1 MIKSKTKIKGILK
14 AVAVG
19 FALVLASA
27 FFPTNAVALAVDYT
41 KDNIKN
47 NNIIM
52 TVDGNVSIVEGEEVI
67 ENANSSQVVRGDTFY
82 IPVGEISIG
91 TGASNQTHTIGT
103 EIASELSTSLT
114 QSKIEVSYANQVL
127 QTIEGQDSSEGFSFD
142 AKRLGTYKITY
153 TVVYDQTI
161 YSYDYIVECVAGEAT
176 FEFEANDKN
185 IIPTIYDTEMAK
197 QHENKDIVLPLPT
210 VNDEDGNVILSSD
223 DKEYYTLSRDGSDIA
238 SNDKNCFVYI
248 SVTNGA
254 DDIAITTNE
263 NGDYII
269 DGDSLIKHELD
280 GRTFTIT
287 YTYYELRAN
296 GNRTL
301 IASTNKSFTVE
312 EGYYYTDSDKGT
324 SGYDIQVSWSTSN
337 RTSSVTVG
345 VATELP
351 TVTAT
356 TRSTNSPASEKID
369 VYYELVV
376 MKRDDKGAYTE
387 PVTDEVITEDGKF
400 KAKREGSYQVTYNV
414 YDFYGNQAKTTETNF
429 IINATDTQQ
438 AYVYMYDAKTD
449 SFDDESTTEDYEDA
463 NSKTEYK
470 LKTRSKSNNIIM
482 YAIKG
487 NDNMIEESSLTLRRE
502 IVGGGATRFVVSQSQ
517 YNGYNLIFAP
527 LSSKQQDGQS
537 DADYE
542 KAIYAQIAQD
552 NYEIQKQML
561 KQNLDFTDGSAV
573 KEYLKGAYLLVTQ
586 DGKNIFGD
594 EIVEGGVS
602 KDKRNDESVISAMI
616 NAGYA
621 YVPYESSS
629 STVTTYEFR
638 DGTEYTFRYVVDD
651 NHSEKTERTLTYSVT
666 VTTEEDQ
673 VAPSITF
680 SSNLRSTYQR
690 NETIEFDVATA
701 SDASDSRLEVVTA
714 WRYLN
719 GNNQPVASDQTTQTL
734 QYVLSGSYNSS
745 ATGKWYVDVDG
756 KNMMTSEGWYFDS
769 TLDSYSIDLKD
780 KPTSTNASENAE
792 KVEILCY
799 AIDDSGN
806 IGFFQRIINIADATD
821 DDMPEIIKI
830 ANAPENK
837 NYSVE
842 DDIILPTI
850 TYKDSRVDYMSADVV
865 VYRITRDE
873 DNNIISR
880 DPAQSLNKSTKPD
893 TMSQTFVVNAGKL
906 NATVDGEYQVIVTV
920 KDAGDHT
927 VSTYFTYNVTGG
939 TVVEDPTIN
948 NITSETIEVLPGEEY
963 TLDIPTLSITDST
976 TYGYIGISEEDDS
989 STSTWYATTILS
1001 ENGNNNGKYNLTNNT
1016 FIGETKGT
1024 YKLQYEVY
1032 LLQYNK
1038 TDMTTLGEGNK
1049 PVESNKLYLDE
1060 NGNLKIS
1067 NGAVDYFIIKVEDTD
1082 PDAKQAYKLMLS
1094 TSLDGITG
1102 STAEIS
1108 TISGLE
1114 NMVELYVLHS
1124 KVQTI
1129 SVQEVVLNISVDDEV
1144 YAQTQYPTI
1153 DKDDLKSIE
1162 IVRPDFQVKGEGEVD
1177 YEKSYVQISRT
1188 TGSSTTTLAQITL
1201 AEWEEHFVN
1210 DQSNSNFTSTNV
1222 GDNIDNNGTIQLV
1235 LKDNGTYNIKYSIQ
1249 AVDYLGQKVGD
1260 PKTLEY
1266 SITNGDV
1273 KAPEIDLADD
1283 FISSTYN
1290 LGDTLRINMAGM
1302 SVSDDTTK
1310 DEDLLKSTIRVE
1322 LENTDTDD
1330 SWDLDNEGNEEAGEY
1345 IFTHTLESAGDYT
1358 LTITITDE
1366 AGNKATKTVS
1376 FTVSTESADPVNV
1389 TEVLGGILI
1398 AVSVAALAGVVIY
1411 FIVSKVKLD
1420 KKEKRYKQ
1428 DIDEK

>member
-14 AVAVG
+14 AVALG

-27 FFPTNAVALAVDYT
+27 FFPANAVALAVDHT
-41 KDNIKN
+41 GDSITD

-52 TVDGNVSIVEGEEVI
+52 TVDGSVRIDDGEEVI
-67 ENANSSQVVRGDTFY
+67 ENSNTSQVVRGDTFY

-91 TGASNQTHTIGT
+91 TGSTSQTHIIGT
-103 EIASELSTSLT
+103 NIAQELSSTLT

-127 QTIEGQDSSEGFSFD
+127 QTIEGQDSDKVFSFD
-142 AKRLGTYKITY
+142 ATRLGTYKITY

-161 YSYDYIVECVAGEAT
+161 YSYDYTVECVAGEAT
-176 FEFEANDKN
+176 FEFDANEKN
-185 IIPTIYDTEMAK
+185 IIPSIYDTEMAR
-197 QHENKDIVLPLPT
+197 QHDNKDIVLPLPT
-210 VNDEDGNVILSSD
+210 VNDEDGNAILTSA
-223 DKEYYTLSRDGSDIA
+223 DKEYYTLTQDGSGIA
-238 SNDKNCFVYI
+238 TNEKNCYVYI

-269 DGDSLIKHELD
+269 DGDSLIDHELD

-296 GNRTL
+296 GNRTF

-312 EGYYYTDSDKGT
+312 EGYYYTDSSEET

-345 VATELP
+345 VDTDLP

-356 TRSTNSPASEKID
+356 TRSTNSPASEAIE
-369 VYYELVV
+369 VYYEVVV
-376 MKRDDKGAYTE
+376 MKMDDKGSYTQN
-387 PVTDEVITEDGKF
+387 VTNEVITADGQF
-400 KAKREGSYQVTYNV
+400 RAKSEGSYKVTYNV

-429 IINATDTQQ
+429 IITATDTQQ

-449 SFDDESTTEDYEDA
+449 SFNSESTTEDFENA
-463 NSKTEYK
+463 NANTEYK
-470 LKTRSKSNNIIM
+470 LKTRTSNRNIIM

-487 NDNMIEESSLTLRRE
+487 NDNLIKESELTLRRE

-517 YNGYNLIFAP
+517 YNGYNLVFAP
-527 LSSKQQDGQS
+527 SANGVEGEN
-537 DADYE
+537 AV
-542 KAIYAQIAQD
+542 YAQIAQD
-552 NYEIQKQML
+552 NYEIQKQMI
-561 KQNLDFTDGSAV
+561 KASLDFTDGSAV
-573 KEYLKGAYLLVTQ
+573 KEYMQGSYLLVTQ
-586 DGKNIFGD
+586 DGKDINGN
-594 EIVEGGVS
+594 EIIEGGVTR
-602 KDKRNDESVISAMI
+602 DQRNDESVITAMI
-616 NAGYA
+616 AAGYA
-621 YVPYESSS
+621 YIPYESGSS
-629 STVTTYEFR
+629 NNTYEFR

-651 NHSEKTERTLTYSVT
+651 NYSERTERTSTYSVT
-666 VTTEEDQ
+666 VTSEEDQ
-673 VAPSITF
+673 TAPTITF

-719 GNNQPVASDQTTQTL
+719 GDNQPVASEQTTQTL
-734 QYVLSGSYNSS
+734 KYVLSGSYNSS

-756 KNMMTSEGWYFDS
+756 QNMMTSEGWYFDS
-769 TLDSYSIDLKD
+769 TLDSYSIDLRD
-780 KPTSTNASENAE
+780 KPTSTNPSENAE
-792 KVEILCY
+792 KIEILCY

-806 IGFFQRIINIADATD
+806 IGFFQRIINIADTTD
-821 DDMPEIIKI
+821 SDMPEVIKI
-830 ANAPENK
+830 ANAPESR
-837 NYSVE
+837 NYTADEEIV
-842 DDIILPTI
+842 LPTI
-850 TYKDSRVDYMSADVV
+850 TYSDSRVDYMSTDVV
-865 VYRITRDE
+865 VYRITRDD

-880 DPAQSLNKSTKPD
+880 DVAQSLNMSTKPD
-893 TMSQTFVVNAGKL
+893 TVSQTFTVNAGIL

-939 TVVEDPTIN
+939 TVVEEPTIS
-948 NITSETIEVLPGEEY
+948 NITSETIELIPGEEH

-989 STSTWYATTILS
+989 YSSTWYAPTILS
-1001 ENGNNNGKYNLTNNT
+1001 ENGNNNGKYTLNNNT
-1016 FIGETKGT
+1016 FIGQTVGT

-1038 TDMTTLGEGNK
+1038 TDMTNSTDK
-1049 PVESNKLYLDE
+1049 TANKLYLDE

-1067 NGAVDYFIIKVEDTD
+1067 NGTTDYFIIKVEDTD
-1082 PDAKQAYKLMLS
+1082 PEAEQAYKLMLS
-1094 TSLDGITG
+1094 TTLDGITG

-1114 NMVELYVLHS
+1114 NMVELYVLYS
-1124 KVQTI
+1124 NVQTI
-1129 SVQEVVLNISVDDEV
+1129 SVQDVVLTVSVDDER
-1144 YAQTQYPTI
+1144 YAQTQYPSI
-1153 DKDDLKSIE
+1153 DPDDIQDIE
-1162 IVRPDFQVKGEGEVD
+1162 IVRPDFQVKGQGEVD
-1177 YEKSYVQISRT
+1177 YENSYVQITRT

-1201 AEWEEHFVN
+1201 AEWEEHFAN
-1210 DQSNSNFTSTNV
+1210 DQTNANFSLTNV
-1222 GDNIDNNGTIQLV
+1222 GDSIDNNGTIKLL
-1235 LKDNGTYNIKYSIQ
+1235 LKDNGTYTIRYSVQ

-1273 KAPEIDLADD
+1273 TAPEITLEDD

-1302 SVSDDTTK
+1302 TVTDNITK
-1310 DEDLLKSTIRVE
+1310 DEALLKSTITIE
-1322 LENTDTDD
+1322 LENTDTDET
-1330 SWDLDNEGNEEAGEY
+1330 WDLENEGNAEAGEY

-1358 LTITITDE
+1358 MTITITDV
-1366 AGNKATKTVS
+1366 AGNKATRTVS
-1376 FTVSTESADPVNV
+1376 FTVSTESSDPVNV

-1398 AVSVAALAGVVIY
+1398 AVSVVALAGVVIY

-1428 DIDEK
+1428 DIDDKK

>member
-14 AVAVG
+14 AVALG

-27 FFPTNAVALAVDYT
+27 FFPANAVALAVDHT
-41 KDNIKN
+41 GDSITD

-52 TVDGNVSIVEGEEVI
+52 TVDGSVRIDDGEEVI
-67 ENANSSQVVRGDTFY
+67 ENSNTSQVVRGDTFY

-91 TGASNQTHTIGT
+91 TGSTSQTHIIGT
-103 EIASELSTSLT
+103 NIAQELSSTLT

-127 QTIEGQDSSEGFSFD
+127 QTIEGQDSDKVFSFD
-142 AKRLGTYKITY
+142 ATRLGTYKITY

-161 YSYDYIVECVAGEAT
+161 YSYDYTVECVAGEAT
-176 FEFEANDKN
+176 FEFDANEKN
-185 IIPTIYDTEMAK
+185 IIPSIYDTEMAR
-197 QHENKDIVLPLPT
+197 QHDNKDIVLPLPT
-210 VNDEDGNVILSSD
+210 VNDEDGNAILTSADSA
-223 DKEYYTLSRDGSDIA
+223 DKKYYTLTQDGSGIA
-238 SNDKNCFVYI
+238 TNEKNCYVYI

-269 DGDSLIKHELD
+269 DGDSLIDHELD

-296 GNRTL
+296 GNRTF

-312 EGYYYTDSDKGT
+312 EGYYYTDSSEET
-324 SGYDIQVSWSTSN
+324 SGYDIQVIWSTSN

-345 VATELP
+345 VDTDLP

-356 TRSTNSPASEKID
+356 TRSTNSPASEAIE
-369 VYYELVV
+369 VYYDVVV
-376 MKRDDKGAYTE
+376 MKMDDKGAYTE
-387 PVTDEVITEDGKF
+387 PVTDEVITKDGQF
-400 KAKREGSYQVTYNV
+400 RAKREGSYQVTYNV

-429 IINATDTQQ
+429 IITATDTQQ

-449 SFDDESTTEDYEDA
+449 SFSNESTTEDFENA
-463 NSKTEYK
+463 NANTEYK
-470 LKTRSKSNNIIM
+470 LKTRTSNRNIIM

-487 NDNMIEESSLTLRRE
+487 NDNMIEENKLTLRRE

-517 YNGYNLIFAP
+517 YNGYNLVFAP
-527 LSSKQQDGQS
+527 SANGVEGEN
-537 DADYE
+537 AV
-542 KAIYAQIAQD
+542 YAQIAQD
-552 NYEIQKQML
+552 NYEIQKQMI
-561 KQNLDFTDGSAV
+561 KAGLDFTDGAAV
-573 KEYLKGAYLLVTQ
+573 KKYMQGSYLLVTQ
-586 DGKNIFGD
+586 DGKDINGN
-594 EIVEGGVS
+594 EIIEGGVTR
-602 KDKRNDESVISAMI
+602 DQRNDESVITAMI
-616 NAGYA
+616 AAGYA
-621 YVPYESSS
+621 YIPYESGSS
-629 STVTTYEFR
+629 NNTYEFR

-651 NHSEKTERTLTYSVT
+651 NYSERTERTSTYSVT
-666 VTTEEDQ
+666 VTSEEDQ
-673 VAPSITF
+673 TAPTITF

-690 NETIEFDVATA
+690 NESIEFDVATA

-719 GNNQPVASDQTTQTL
+719 GDNQPVASEQTTQTL
-734 QYVLSGSYNSS
+734 KYVLSGSYNSS

-756 KNMMTSEGWYFDS
+756 QNMMTSEGWYFDS
-769 TLDSYSIDLKD
+769 TLDSYSIDLRD
-780 KPTSTNASENAE
+780 KPTSTNPSENAE
-792 KVEILCY
+792 KIEILCY

-806 IGFFQRIINIADATD
+806 IGFFQRIINIADTTD
-821 DDMPEIIKI
+821 SDMPEVIKI
-830 ANAPENK
+830 ANAPESR
-837 NYSVE
+837 NYTADEEIV
-842 DDIILPTI
+842 LPTI
-850 TYKDSRVDYMSADVV
+850 TYSDSRVDYMSADVV
-865 VYRITRDE
+865 VYRITRDD

-880 DPAQSLNKSTKPD
+880 DVAQSLNMSTKPD
-893 TMSQTFVVNAGKL
+893 TVSQTFTVNAGIL

-939 TVVEDPTIN
+939 TVVEEPTIS
-948 NITSETIEVLPGEEY
+948 NITSETIELIPGEEH

-989 STSTWYATTILS
+989 YSSTWYAPTILS
-1001 ENGNNNGKYNLTNNT
+1001 ENGNNNGKYTLNNNT
-1016 FIGETKGT
+1016 FIGQTVGT

-1038 TDMTTLGEGNK
+1038 TDMTNSTDK
-1049 PVESNKLYLDE
+1049 TANKLYLDE

-1067 NGAVDYFIIKVEDTD
+1067 NGTTDYFIIKVEDTD
-1082 PDAKQAYKLMLS
+1082 PEAEQAYKLMLS
-1094 TSLDGITG
+1094 TTLDGITG

-1114 NMVELYVLHS
+1114 NMVELYVLYS
-1124 KVQTI
+1124 NVQTI
-1129 SVQEVVLNISVDDEV
+1129 SVQDVVLTVSVDDEV

-1153 DKDDLKSIE
+1153 DPDDIKGID
-1162 IVRPDFQVKGEGEVD
+1162 IVRPDFQVKGQGEVD
-1177 YEKSYVQISRT
+1177 YENSYVQITRT

-1201 AEWEEHFVN
+1201 AEWEEHFAN
-1210 DQSNSNFTSTNV
+1210 DQTNANFSLTNV
-1222 GDNIDNNGTIQLV
+1222 GDSIDNNGTIKLL
-1235 LKDNGTYNIKYSIQ
+1235 LKDNGTYTIRYSVQ
-1249 AVDYLGQKVGD
+1249 AVDYLDQKVGD

-1273 KAPEIDLADD
+1273 TAPEITLEDN
-1283 FISSTYN
+1283 FIQSTYN

-1302 SVSDDTTK
+1302 TVTDNITK
-1310 DEDLLKSTIRVE
+1310 DEALLKSTIKID
-1322 LENTDTDD
+1322 LENTDTDE
-1330 SWDLDNEGNEEAGEY
+1330 SWDLENEGNAEAGEY
-1345 IFTHTLESAGDYT
+1345 IFTHTLKSAGDYT
-1358 LTITITDE
+1358 MTITITDE
-1366 AGNKATKTVS
+1366 AGNKATRTVS
-1376 FTVSTESADPVNV
+1376 FTVSTESSDPVNV
-1389 TEVLGGILI
+1389 TEVLGGVLI
-1398 AVSVAALAGVVIY
+1398 AVSVVALAGVVIY

-1428 DIDEK
+1428 DIDDKK

>member
-14 AVAVG
+14 AVALG

-27 FFPTNAVALAVDYT
+27 FFPANAVALAVDHT
-41 KDNIKN
+41 GDSITN

-52 TVDGNVSIVEGEEVI
+52 TVDGSVRIDDGEEVI
-67 ENANSSQVVRGDTFY
+67 ENSNTSQVVRGDTFY

-91 TGASNQTHTIGT
+91 TGSSSQTHTIGT
-103 EIASELSTSLT
+103 KIEEGLESTLT

-142 AKRLGTYKITY
+142 ATRLGTYKITY

-161 YSYDYIVECVAGEAT
+161 YSYDYTVECVAGEAT
-176 FEFEANDKN
+176 FEFDANEKN
-185 IIPTIYDTEMAK
+185 IIPSIYDTEMAR
-197 QHENKDIVLPLPT
+197 QHDNKDIVLPLPT
-210 VNDEDGNVILSSD
+210 VNDEDGNAILTSA
-223 DKEYYTLSRDGSDIA
+223 DKEYYTLTQDGSGIA
-238 SNDKNCFVYI
+238 TNEKNCYVYI

-269 DGDSLIKHELD
+269 DGNSLIDHELD

-296 GNRTL
+296 GNRTF

-312 EGYYYTDSDKGT
+312 EGYYYTDSSEET
-324 SGYDIQVSWSTSN
+324 SGYDIQVIWSTSN

-345 VATELP
+345 VASDLP

-356 TRSTNSPASEKID
+356 TRSTNSPSNEAIE
-369 VYYELVV
+369 VYYEVVV
-376 MKRDDKGAYTE
+376 MKRDDNGSYTQN
-387 PVTDEVITEDGKF
+387 VTNEVITADGQF
-400 KAKREGSYQVTYNV
+400 RAKSEGSYKVTYNV

-429 IINATDTQQ
+429 IITATDTQQ

-449 SFDDESTTEDYEDA
+449 SFSNESTTEDFENA
-463 NSKTEYK
+463 NANTEYK
-470 LKTRSKSNNIIM
+470 LKTRTSNRNIIM

-487 NDNMIEESSLTLRRE
+487 NDNMIEENELTLRRE

-517 YNGYNLIFAP
+517 YNGYNLVFAP
-527 LSSKQQDGQS
+527 SANGVEGEN
-537 DADYE
+537 AV
-542 KAIYAQIAQD
+542 YAQIAQD
-552 NYEIQKQML
+552 NYEIQKQMI
-561 KQNLDFTDGSAV
+561 KAGLDFTDGAAV
-573 KEYLKGAYLLVTQ
+573 KEYMQGSYLLVTQ
-586 DGKNIFGD
+586 DGKDINGN
-594 EIVEGGVS
+594 EIIEGGVTR
-602 KDKRNDESVISAMI
+602 DQRNDESVITAMI
-616 NAGYA
+616 AAGYA
-621 YVPYESSS
+621 YVPYESGSS
-629 STVTTYEFR
+629 NNTYEFR

-651 NHSEKTERTLTYSVT
+651 NYSERTERTSTYSVT
-666 VTTEEDQ
+666 VTSEEDQ
-673 VAPSITF
+673 TAPTITF

-719 GNNQPVASDQTTQTL
+719 GDNQPVASQQTTQTL
-734 QYVLSGSYNSS
+734 KYVLSGSYNSS

-756 KNMMTSEGWYFDS
+756 QNMMTSEGWYFDS
-769 TLDSYSIDLKD
+769 TLDSYSIDLRD
-780 KPTSTNASENAE
+780 KPTSTNPSENAE
-792 KVEILCY
+792 KIEILCY

-806 IGFFQRIINIADATD
+806 IGFFQRIINIADTTD
-821 DDMPEIIKI
+821 SDMPEVIKI
-830 ANAPENK
+830 ANAPESR
-837 NYSVE
+837 NYTADEEIV
-842 DDIILPTI
+842 LPTI
-850 TYKDSRVDYMSADVV
+850 TYSDSRVDYMSADVV
-865 VYRITRDE
+865 VYRITRDD

-880 DPAQSLNKSTKPD
+880 DVAQSLNMSTKPD
-893 TMSQTFVVNAGKL
+893 TVSQTFTVNAGIL

-939 TVVEDPTIN
+939 TVVEEPTIS
-948 NITSETIEVLPGEEY
+948 NITSETIELIPGEEH

-989 STSTWYATTILS
+989 YSSTWYAPTILS
-1001 ENGNNNGKYNLTNNT
+1001 ENGNNNGKYTLNNNT
-1016 FIGETKGT
+1016 FIGQTVGT

-1038 TDMTTLGEGNK
+1038 TDMTNSTDK
-1049 PVESNKLYLDE
+1049 TANKLYLDE

-1067 NGAVDYFIIKVEDTD
+1067 NGSSDYYIIKVEDTA
-1082 PDAKQAYKLMLS
+1082 PEAEQAYKLMLCEA
-1094 TSLDGITG
+1094 LDGITK
-1102 STAEIS
+1102 TPVELS

-1114 NMVELYVLHS
+1114 NMVELYVLYS
-1124 KVQTI
+1124 NVQTI
-1129 SVQEVVLNISVDDEV
+1129 SVQDVVLTVSVDDER

-1153 DKDDLKSIE
+1153 DPDNIQEIE
-1162 IVRPDFQVKGEGEVD
+1162 IVRPDFQVKGQGEVD
-1177 YEKSYVQISRT
+1177 YENSYVQITRT

-1201 AEWEEHFVN
+1201 AEWEEHFAN
-1210 DQSNSNFTSTNV
+1210 DQTNANFSLTNV
-1222 GDNIDNNGTIQLV
+1222 GDSIDNNGAIKLL
-1235 LKDNGTYNIKYSIQ
+1235 LKDNGTYTIRYSIQ
-1249 AVDYLGQKVGD
+1249 AVDYLDQKVGD

-1273 KAPEIDLADD
+1273 TAPEITLEDD

-1302 SVSDDTTK
+1302 TVTDNITK
-1310 DEDLLKSTIRVE
+1310 DEALLKSTITIE
-1322 LENTDTDD
+1322 LENTDTDE
-1330 SWDLDNEGNEEAGEY
+1330 SWDLENEGNAEAGEY
-1345 IFTHTLESAGDYT
+1345 IFTHTLKSAGDYT
-1358 LTITITDE
+1358 MTITITDE
-1366 AGNKATKTVS
+1366 AGNKATRTVS
-1376 FTVSTESADPVNV
+1376 FTVSTESSDPVNV
-1389 TEVLGGILI
+1389 TEVLGGVLI
-1398 AVSVAALAGVVIY
+1398 AVSVVALAGVVIY

-1428 DIDEK
+1428 DIDDKK

>member
-14 AVAVG
+14 AVALG

-27 FFPTNAVALAVDYT
+27 FFPANAVALAVDHT
-41 KDNIKN
+41 GDSIAN

-52 TVDGNVSIVEGEEVI
+52 TVDGSVRIDDGEEVI
-67 ENANSSQVVRGDTFY
+67 ENSNTSQVVRGDTFY

-91 TGASNQTHTIGT
+91 TGADKETHTIGT
-103 EIASELSTSLT
+103 KIKEGLESTLT

-142 AKRLGTYKITY
+142 ATRLGTYKITY

-161 YSYDYIVECVAGEAT
+161 YSYDYTVECVAGEAT
-176 FEFEANDKN
+176 FEFDANEKN
-185 IIPTIYDTEMAK
+185 IIPSIYDTEMAR
-197 QHENKDIVLPLPT
+197 QHDNKDIVLPLPT
-210 VNDEDGNVILSSD
+210 VNDEDGNAILTSA
-223 DKEYYTLSRDGSDIA
+223 DKEYYTLTQDGSGIA
-238 SNDKNCFVYI
+238 TNEKNCYVYI

-269 DGDSLIKHELD
+269 DGNSLIDHELD

-296 GNRTL
+296 GNRTF

-312 EGYYYTDSDKGT
+312 EGYYYTDSSEET
-324 SGYDIQVSWSTSN
+324 SGYDIQVIWSTSN

-345 VATELP
+345 VASDLP

-356 TRSTNSPASEKID
+356 TRSTNSPASEAIE
-369 VYYELVV
+369 VYYEVVV
-376 MKRDDKGAYTE
+376 MKRDDNGSYTQN
-387 PVTDEVITEDGKF
+387 VTNEVITADGQF
-400 KAKREGSYQVTYNV
+400 RAKSEGSYKVTYNV

-429 IINATDTQQ
+429 IITATDTQQ

-449 SFDDESTTEDYEDA
+449 SFSNESTTEDFENA
-463 NSKTEYK
+463 NANTEYK
-470 LKTRSKSNNIIM
+470 LKTRTSNRNIIM

-487 NDNMIEESSLTLRRE
+487 NDNMIEENELTLRRE

-517 YNGYNLIFAP
+517 YNGYNLVFAP
-527 LSSKQQDGQS
+527 SANGVEGEN
-537 DADYE
+537 AV
-542 KAIYAQIAQD
+542 YAQIAQD
-552 NYEIQKQML
+552 NYEIQKQMI
-561 KQNLDFTDGSAV
+561 KAGLDFTDGSAV
-573 KEYLKGAYLLVTQ
+573 KEYMQGSYLLVTQ
-586 DGKNIFGD
+586 DGKDINGN
-594 EIVEGGVS
+594 EIIEGGVTR
-602 KDKRNDESVISAMI
+602 DQRNDESVITAMI
-616 NAGYA
+616 AAGYA
-621 YVPYESSS
+621 YVPYESGSS
-629 STVTTYEFR
+629 NNTYEFR

-651 NHSEKTERTLTYSVT
+651 NYSERTERTSTYSVT
-666 VTTEEDQ
+666 VTSEEDQ
-673 VAPSITF
+673 TAPTITF

-719 GNNQPVASDQTTQTL
+719 GDNQPVASEQTTQTL
-734 QYVLSGSYNSS
+734 KYVLSGSYNSS

-756 KNMMTSEGWYFDS
+756 QNMMTSEGWYFDS
-769 TLDSYSIDLKD
+769 TLDSYSIDLRD
-780 KPTSTNASENAE
+780 KPTSTNPSENAE
-792 KVEILCY
+792 KIEILCY

-806 IGFFQRIINIADATD
+806 IGFFQRIINIADTTD
-821 DDMPEIIKI
+821 SDMPEVIKI
-830 ANAPENK
+830 ANAPESR
-837 NYSVE
+837 NYTADEEIV
-842 DDIILPTI
+842 LPTI
-850 TYKDSRVDYMSADVV
+850 TYSDSRVDYMSADVV
-865 VYRITRDE
+865 VYRITRDD
-873 DNNIISR
+873 DNNIVSR
-880 DPAQSLNKSTKPD
+880 DVAQSLNMSTKPD
-893 TMSQTFVVNAGKL
+893 TVSQTFTVNAGIL

-939 TVVEDPTIN
+939 TVVEEPTIS
-948 NITSETIEVLPGEEY
+948 NITSETIELIPGEEH

-989 STSTWYATTILS
+989 YSSTWYAPTILS
-1001 ENGNNNGKYNLTNNT
+1001 ENGNNNGKYTLNNNT
-1016 FIGETKGT
+1016 FIGQTVGT

-1038 TDMTTLGEGNK
+1038 TDMTTLGEGNN
-1049 PVESNKLYLDE
+1049 PVENNKLYLDE

-1067 NGAVDYFIIKVEDTD
+1067 NGTTDYFIIKVEDTD
-1082 PDAKQAYKLMLS
+1082 PEAEQAYKLMLS
-1094 TSLDGITG
+1094 TTLDGITG

-1114 NMVELYVLHS
+1114 NMVELYVLYS
-1124 KVQTI
+1124 NVQTI
-1129 SVQEVVLNISVDDEV
+1129 SVQDVVLTVSVDDER

-1153 DKDDLKSIE
+1153 DPDNIQEIE
-1162 IVRPDFQVKGEGEVD
+1162 IVRPDFQVKGQGEVD
-1177 YEKSYVQISRT
+1177 YENSYVQITRT

-1201 AEWEEHFVN
+1201 AEWEEHFAN
-1210 DQSNSNFTSTNV
+1210 DQTNANFSLTNV
-1222 GDNIDNNGTIQLV
+1222 GDSIDNNGAIKLL
-1235 LKDNGTYNIKYSIQ
+1235 LKDNGTYTIRYSVQ
-1249 AVDYLGQKVGD
+1249 AVDYLDQKVGD

-1273 KAPEIDLADD
+1273 TAPEITLEDD

-1302 SVSDDTTK
+1302 TVTDNITK
-1310 DEDLLKSTIRVE
+1310 DEALLKSTITIE
-1322 LENTDTDD
+1322 LENTDTDET
-1330 SWDLDNEGNEEAGEY
+1330 WDLENEGNAEAGEY

-1358 LTITITDE
+1358 MTITITDE
-1366 AGNKATKTVS
+1366 AGNKATRTVS
-1376 FTVSTESADPVNV
+1376 FTVSTESSDPVNV
-1389 TEVLGGILI
+1389 TEVLGGVLI
-1398 AVSVAALAGVVIY
+1398 AVSVVALAGVVIY

-1428 DIDEK
+1428 DIDDKK

>member
-14 AVAVG
+14 AVALG

-27 FFPTNAVALAVDYT
+27 FFPANAVALAVDHT
-41 KDNIKN
+41 GDSIAN

-52 TVDGNVSIVEGEEVI
+52 TVDGSVRIDDGEEVI
-67 ENANSSQVVRGDTFY
+67 ENSNTSQVVRGDTFY

-91 TGASNQTHTIGT
+91 TGSSSQTHTIGT
-103 EIASELSTSLT
+103 KIEEGLESTLT

-142 AKRLGTYKITY
+142 ATRLGTYKITY

-161 YSYDYIVECVAGEAT
+161 YSYDYTVECVAGEAT
-176 FEFEANDKN
+176 FEFDANEKN
-185 IIPTIYDTEMAK
+185 IIPSIYDTEMAR
-197 QHENKDIVLPLPT
+197 QHGNKDIVLPLPT
-210 VNDEDGNVILSSD
+210 VNDEDGNAILTSA
-223 DKEYYTLSRDGSDIA
+223 DKEYYTLTQDGSGIA
-238 SNDKNCFVYI
+238 TNEKNCYVYI

-269 DGDSLIKHELD
+269 DGDSLIDHELD

-296 GNRTL
+296 GNRTF
-301 IASTNKSFTVE
+301 IASTNRDFRVE
-312 EGYYYTDSDKGT
+312 EGYYYTDSSEET
-324 SGYDIQVSWSTSN
+324 SGYDIQVIWSTSN

-345 VATELP
+345 VASDLP

-356 TRSTNSPASEKID
+356 TRSTNSPSNEAIE
-369 VYYELVV
+369 VYYEVVV
-376 MKRDDKGAYTE
+376 MKRDDNGSYTQD
-387 PVTDEVITEDGKF
+387 VTNDVITEDGQF
-400 KAKREGSYQVTYNV
+400 RANAEGSYQVTYKV

-429 IINATDTQQ
+429 IITATDTQQ

-449 SFDDESTTEDYEDA
+449 SFSNESTTEDFENA
-463 NSKTEYK
+463 NANTEYK
-470 LKTRSKSNNIIM
+470 LKTRTSNRNIIM

-487 NDNMIEESSLTLRRE
+487 NDNMIEENKLTLRRE

-517 YNGYNLIFAP
+517 YNGYNLVFAP
-527 LSSKQQDGQS
+527 SANGVEGEN
-537 DADYE
+537 AV
-542 KAIYAQIAQD
+542 YAQIAQD
-552 NYEIQKQML
+552 NYEIQKQMI
-561 KQNLDFTDGSAV
+561 KAGLDFTDGAAV
-573 KEYLKGAYLLVTQ
+573 KEYMQGSYLLVTQ
-586 DGKNIFGD
+586 DGKDINGN
-594 EIVEGGVS
+594 EIIEGGVTR
-602 KDKRNDESVISAMI
+602 DQRNDESVITAMI
-616 NAGYA
+616 AAGYA
-621 YVPYESSS
+621 YVPYESGSS
-629 STVTTYEFR
+629 NNTYEFR

-651 NHSEKTERTLTYSVT
+651 NYSERTERTSTYSVT
-666 VTTEEDQ
+666 VTSEEDQ
-673 VAPSITF
+673 TAPTITF

-719 GNNQPVASDQTTQTL
+719 GDNQPVASEQTTQTL
-734 QYVLSGSYNSS
+734 KYVLSGSYNSS

-756 KNMMTSEGWYFDS
+756 QNMMTSEGWYFDS
-769 TLDSYSIDLKD
+769 TLDSYSIDLRD
-780 KPTSTNASENAE
+780 KPTSTNPSENAE
-792 KVEILCY
+792 KIEILCY

-806 IGFFQRIINIADATD
+806 IGFFQRIINIADTTD
-821 DDMPEIIKI
+821 SDMPEVIKI
-830 ANAPENK
+830 ANAPESR
-837 NYSVE
+837 NYTADEEIV
-842 DDIILPTI
+842 LPTI
-850 TYKDSRVDYMSADVV
+850 TYSDSRVDYMSADVV
-865 VYRITRDE
+865 VYRITRDD
-873 DNNIISR
+873 DNNIVSR
-880 DPAQSLNKSTKPD
+880 DVAQSLNMSTKPD
-893 TMSQTFVVNAGKL
+893 TVSQTFTVNAGIL

-939 TVVEDPTIN
+939 TVVEEPTIS
-948 NITSETIEVLPGEEY
+948 NITSETIELIPGEEH

-989 STSTWYATTILS
+989 YSSTWYAPTILS
-1001 ENGNNNGKYNLTNNT
+1001 ENGNNNGKYTLNNNT
-1016 FIGETKGT
+1016 FIGQTVGT

-1038 TDMTTLGEGNK
+1038 TDMTTLGEGNN
-1049 PVESNKLYLDE
+1049 PVENNKLYLDE

-1067 NGAVDYFIIKVEDTD
+1067 NGTTDYFIIKVEDTD
-1082 PDAKQAYKLMLS
+1082 PEAEQAYKLMLS
-1094 TSLDGITG
+1094 TTLDGITG

-1114 NMVELYVLHS
+1114 NMVELYVLYS
-1124 KVQTI
+1124 NVQTI
-1129 SVQEVVLNISVDDEV
+1129 SVQDVVLTVSVDDER

-1153 DKDDLKSIE
+1153 DPDNIQEIE
-1162 IVRPDFQVKGEGEVD
+1162 IVRPDFQVKGQGEVD
-1177 YEKSYVQISRT
+1177 YENSYVQITRT

-1201 AEWEEHFVN
+1201 AEWEEHFAN
-1210 DQSNSNFTSTNV
+1210 DQTNANFSLTNV
-1222 GDNIDNNGTIQLV
+1222 GDSIDNNGTIKLL
-1235 LKDNGTYNIKYSIQ
+1235 LKDNGTYTIRYSVQ
-1249 AVDYLGQKVGD
+1249 AVDYLDQKVGD

-1273 KAPEIDLADD
+1273 TAPEITLEDD

-1302 SVSDDTTK
+1302 TVTDNITK
-1310 DEDLLKSTIRVE
+1310 DEALLKSTITIE
-1322 LENTDTDD
+1322 LENTDTDET
-1330 SWDLDNEGNEEAGEY
+1330 WDLENEGNAEAGEY
-1345 IFTHTLESAGDYT
+1345 IFTHTLKSAGDYT
-1358 LTITITDE
+1358 MTITITDE
-1366 AGNKATKTVS
+1366 AGNKATRTVS
-1376 FTVSTESADPVNV
+1376 FTVSTESSDPVNV
-1389 TEVLGGILI
+1389 TEVLGGVLI
-1398 AVSVAALAGVVIY
+1398 AVSVVALAGVVIY

-1428 DIDEK
+1428 DIDDKK

>member
-14 AVAVG
+14 AVALG

-27 FFPTNAVALAVDYT
+27 FFPANAVALAVDHT
-41 KDNIKN
+41 GDSITN

-52 TVDGNVSIVEGEEVI
+52 KVDGSVRIDDGEEVI
-67 ENANSSQVVRGDTFY
+67 ENSNTSQVVRGDTFY

-91 TGASNQTHTIGT
+91 TGADKETHTIGT
-103 EIASELSTSLT
+103 KIKEGLESTLT

-127 QTIEGQDSSEGFSFD
+127 QTIEGQDSDKVFSFD
-142 AKRLGTYKITY
+142 ATRLGTYKITY

-161 YSYDYIVECVAGEAT
+161 YSYDYTVECVAGEAT
-176 FEFEANDKN
+176 FEFDANEKN
-185 IIPTIYDTEMAK
+185 IIPSIYDTEMAR
-197 QHENKDIVLPLPT
+197 QHDNKDIVLPLPT
-210 VNDEDGNVILSSD
+210 VNDEDGNAILTSA
-223 DKEYYTLSRDGSDIA
+223 DKEYYTLTQDGSGIA
-238 SNDKNCFVYI
+238 TNEKNCYVYI

-269 DGDSLIKHELD
+269 DGNSLIDHELD

-296 GNRTL
+296 GNRTF

-312 EGYYYTDSDKGT
+312 EGYYYTDSSEET
-324 SGYDIQVSWSTSN
+324 SGYDIQVNWSTSN
-337 RTSSVTVG
+337 RTLSVTVG
-345 VATELP
+345 VDTDLP

-356 TRSTNSPASEKID
+356 TRSTNSPASEAIE
-369 VYYELVV
+369 VYYEVVV
-376 MKRDDKGAYTE
+376 MKRDDNGSYTQN
-387 PVTDEVITEDGKF
+387 VTNEVITADGQF
-400 KAKREGSYQVTYNV
+400 RAKREGSYRVTYNV
-414 YDFYGNQAKTTETNF
+414 YDFYGNQARTTETNF
-429 IINATDTQQ
+429 IITATDTQQ

-449 SFDDESTTEDYEDA
+449 SFSNESTTEDLENA
-463 NSKTEYK
+463 NANTEYK
-470 LKTRSKSNNIIM
+470 LKTRTSNRNIIM

-487 NDNMIEESSLTLRRE
+487 NDNMIEENELTLRRE

-517 YNGYNLIFAP
+517 YNGYNLVFAP
-527 LSSKQQDGQS
+527 SANGVEGEN
-537 DADYE
+537 AV
-542 KAIYAQIAQD
+542 YAQIAQD
-552 NYEIQKQML
+552 NYEIQKQMI
-561 KQNLDFTDGSAV
+561 KAGLDFTDGSAV
-573 KEYLKGAYLLVTQ
+573 KEYMQGSYLLVTQ
-586 DGKNIFGD
+586 DGKDINGN
-594 EIVEGGVS
+594 EIIEGGVTR
-602 KDKRNDESVISAMI
+602 DQRNDESVITAMI
-616 NAGYA
+616 AAGYA
-621 YVPYESSS
+621 YIPYESGSS
-629 STVTTYEFR
+629 NNTYEFR

-651 NHSEKTERTLTYSVT
+651 NYSERTERTSTYSVT
-666 VTTEEDQ
+666 VTSEEDQ
-673 VAPSITF
+673 TAPTITF

-719 GNNQPVASDQTTQTL
+719 GDNQPVASEQTTQTL
-734 QYVLSGSYNSS
+734 KYVLSGSYNSS

-756 KNMMTSEGWYFDS
+756 QNMMTSEGWYFDS
-769 TLDSYSIDLKD
+769 TLDSYSIDLRD
-780 KPTSTNASENAE
+780 KPTSTNPSENAE
-792 KVEILCY
+792 KIEILCY

-806 IGFFQRIINIADATD
+806 IGFFQRIINIADTTD
-821 DDMPEIIKI
+821 SDMPEVIKI
-830 ANAPENK
+830 ANAPESR
-837 NYSVE
+837 NYTADEEIV
-842 DDIILPTI
+842 LPTI
-850 TYKDSRVDYMSADVV
+850 TYSDSRVDYMSADVV
-865 VYRITRDE
+865 VYRITRDD

-880 DPAQSLNKSTKPD
+880 DVAQSLNMSTKPD
-893 TMSQTFVVNAGKL
+893 TVSQTFTVNAGIL

-939 TVVEDPTIN
+939 TVVEEPTIS
-948 NITSETIEVLPGEEY
+948 NITSETIELIPGEEH

-989 STSTWYATTILS
+989 YSSTWYAPTILS
-1001 ENGNNNGKYNLTNNT
+1001 ENGNNNGKYTLNNNT
-1016 FIGETKGT
+1016 FIGQTVGT

-1038 TDMTTLGEGNK
+1038 TDMTNSTDK
-1049 PVESNKLYLDE
+1049 TANKLYLDE

-1067 NGAVDYFIIKVEDTD
+1067 NGTTDYFIIKVEDTD
-1082 PDAKQAYKLMLS
+1082 PEAEQAYKLMLS
-1094 TSLDGITG
+1094 TTLDGITG

-1114 NMVELYVLHS
+1114 NMVELYVLYS
-1124 KVQTI
+1124 NVQTI
-1129 SVQEVVLNISVDDEV
+1129 SVQDVVLTVSVDDER

-1153 DKDDLKSIE
+1153 DPDNIQEIE
-1162 IVRPDFQVKGEGEVD
+1162 IVRPDFQVKGQGEVD
-1177 YEKSYVQISRT
+1177 YENSYVQITRT

-1201 AEWEEHFVN
+1201 AEWEEHFAN
-1210 DQSNSNFTSTNV
+1210 DQTNANFSHTNV
-1222 GDNIDNNGTIQLV
+1222 GDNIDNNGTIKLL
-1235 LKDNGTYNIKYSIQ
+1235 LKDNGTYTIRYSIQ
-1249 AVDYLGQKVGD
+1249 AVDYLDQKVGD

-1273 KAPEIDLADD
+1273 TAPEITLEDD

-1302 SVSDDTTK
+1302 TVTDNITK
-1310 DEDLLKSTIRVE
+1310 DEALLKSTITIE
-1322 LENTDTDD
+1322 LENTDTDET
-1330 SWDLDNEGNEEAGEY
+1330 WDLENEGNAEAGEY
-1345 IFTHTLESAGDYT
+1345 IFTHTLKSAGDYT
-1358 LTITITDE
+1358 MTITITDV
-1366 AGNKATKTVS
+1366 AGNKATRTVS
-1376 FTVSTESADPVNV
+1376 FTVSTESSDPVNV
-1389 TEVLGGILI
+1389 TEVLGGVLI
-1398 AVSVAALAGVVIY
+1398 AVSVVALAGVVIY

-1428 DIDEK
+1428 DIDDKK

>member
-1 MIKSKTKIKGILK
+1 
-14 AVAVG
+14 
-19 FALVLASA
+19 
-27 FFPTNAVALAVDYT
+27 
-41 KDNIKN
+41 
-47 NNIIM
+47 M
-52 TVDGNVSIVEGEEVI
+52 TVDGSVHIDDGEEVI
-67 ENANSSQVVRGDTFY
+67 ENSNTSQVVRGDTFY

-91 TGASNQTHTIGT
+91 TGSGKETHIIGT
-103 EIASELSTSLT
+103 TIAEGLASTLT

-127 QTIEGQDSSEGFSFD
+127 QTIEGQDSSERFSFD
-142 AKRLGTYKITY
+142 ATRLGTYKITY

-161 YSYDYIVECVAGEAT
+161 YSYDYTVECVAGEAT
-176 FEFEANDKN
+176 FEFDANEKN
-185 IIPTIYDTEMAK
+185 IIPSIYDTEMAR
-197 QHENKDIVLPLPT
+197 QHDNKDIVLPLPT
-210 VNDEDGNVILSSD
+210 VNDEDGNAILTSA
-223 DKEYYTLSRDGSDIA
+223 DKEYYTLTQDGSGIA
-238 SNDKNCFVYI
+238 TNEKNCYVYI

-269 DGDSLIKHELD
+269 DGDSLIDHKLD

-296 GNRTL
+296 GNRTF

-312 EGYYYTDSDKGT
+312 EGYYYTDSSEET
-324 SGYDIQVSWSTSN
+324 SGYDIQVKWSTSN

-345 VATELP
+345 VDTDLP

-356 TRSTNSPASEKID
+356 TRSTNSPASEAIE
-369 VYYELVV
+369 VYYKVVV
-376 MKRDDKGAYTE
+376 MKMDDKGAYTE
-387 PVTDEVITEDGKF
+387 PVTDEVITKDGQF
-400 KAKREGSYQVTYNV
+400 RANDEGSYQVTYNV

-429 IINATDTQQ
+429 IITATDTQQ

-449 SFDDESTTEDYEDA
+449 SFSNESTTEDFENA
-463 NSKTEYK
+463 NANTEYK
-470 LKTRSKSNNIIM
+470 LKTRTSNRNIIM

-487 NDNMIEESSLTLRRE
+487 NDNLIKENELTLRRE

-517 YNGYNLIFAP
+517 YNGYNLVFAP
-527 LSSKQQDGQS
+527 SANGVEGEN
-537 DADYE
+537 AV
-542 KAIYAQIAQD
+542 YAQIAQD
-552 NYEIQKQML
+552 NYEIQKQMI
-561 KQNLDFTDGSAV
+561 KAGLDFTDGAAV
-573 KEYLKGAYLLVTQ
+573 KEYMQGSYLLVTQ
-586 DGKNIFGD
+586 DGKGINGN
-594 EIVEGGVS
+594 EIIEGGVTR
-602 KDKRNDESVISAMI
+602 DQRNDESVITAMI
-616 NAGYA
+616 AAGYA
-621 YVPYESSS
+621 YVPYESGSS
-629 STVTTYEFR
+629 NNTYEFR
-638 DGTEYTFRYVVDD
+638 DGIKYTFRYVVDD
-651 NHSEKTERTLTYSVT
+651 NYSERTERTSTYSVT
-666 VTTEEDQ
+666 VTSEEDQ
-673 VAPSITF
+673 TAPTITF

-719 GNNQPVASDQTTQTL
+719 GDNHPVASEQTTQTL

-756 KNMMTSEGWYFDS
+756 QNMMTSEGWYFDS
-769 TLDSYSIDLKD
+769 TLDSYSIDLRD
-780 KPTSTNASENAE
+780 KPTSTNPSENAE
-792 KVEILCY
+792 KIEILCY

-806 IGFFQRIINIADATD
+806 IGFFQRIINIADTTD
-821 DDMPEIIKI
+821 SDMPKVIKI
-830 ANAPENK
+830 ANAPESR
-837 NYSVE
+837 NYTADEEIV
-842 DDIILPTI
+842 LPTI
-850 TYKDSRVDYMSADVV
+850 TYSDSRVDYMSADVV
-865 VYRITRDE
+865 VYRITRDD

-880 DPAQSLNKSTKPD
+880 DVAQSLNMSTKPD
-893 TMSQTFVVNAGKL
+893 TVSQTFTVNAGIL

-939 TVVEDPTIN
+939 TVVEEPTIS
-948 NITSETIEVLPGEEY
+948 NITSETIELIPGEEH

-989 STSTWYATTILS
+989 YSSTWYAPTILS
-1001 ENGNNNGKYNLTNNT
+1001 ENGNNNGKYTLNNNT
-1016 FIGETKGT
+1016 FIGKTVGT

-1038 TDMTTLGEGNK
+1038 TDMTNSTDK
-1049 PVESNKLYLDE
+1049 TANKLYLDE

-1067 NGAVDYFIIKVEDTD
+1067 NGTTDYFIIKVEDTD
-1082 PDAKQAYKLMLS
+1082 PEAEQAYKLMLS
-1094 TSLDGITG
+1094 TTLDGITG

-1114 NMVELYVLHS
+1114 NMVEFYVLYS
-1124 KVQTI
+1124 NVQTI
-1129 SVQEVVLNISVDDEV
+1129 SVQDVVLNVSVDDEH

-1153 DKDDLKSIE
+1153 TDPVQEIP
-1162 IVRPDFQVKGEGEVD
+1162 IVRPDFQVKGQGKLD
-1177 YEKSYVQISRT
+1177 YKNSYVQITRT

-1201 AEWEEHFVN
+1201 AEWEEHFAN
-1210 DQSNSNFTSTNV
+1210 DQTNANFSLTNV
-1222 GDNIDNNGTIQLV
+1222 GDSIDNNGTIKLL
-1235 LKDNGTYNIKYSIQ
+1235 LKNNGTYTIRYSIQ
-1249 AVDYLGQKVGD
+1249 AVDYLDQKVGD

-1273 KAPEIDLADD
+1273 TAPEITLEDD

-1302 SVSDDTTK
+1302 TVTDNITK
-1310 DEDLLKSTIRVE
+1310 DEALLKSTITIE
-1322 LENTDTDD
+1322 LENTDTDET
-1330 SWDLDNEGNEEAGEY
+1330 WDLENEGNAEAGEY

-1358 LTITITDE
+1358 MTITITDE
-1366 AGNKATKTVS
+1366 AGNKATRTVS
-1376 FTVSTESADPVNV
+1376 FTVSTESSDPVNV

-1398 AVSVAALAGVVIY
+1398 AVSVVALAGVVIY

-1428 DIDEK
+1428 DIDDKK

>member
-14 AVAVG
+14 AVALG

-27 FFPTNAVALAVDYT
+27 FFPANAVALAVDHT
-41 KDNIKN
+41 GDSITN

-52 TVDGNVSIVEGEEVI
+52 KVDGSVRIDDGEEVI
-67 ENANSSQVVRGDTFY
+67 ENSNTSQVVRGDTFY

-91 TGASNQTHTIGT
+91 TGADKETHTIGT
-103 EIASELSTSLT
+103 KIKEGLESTLT

-127 QTIEGQDSSEGFSFD
+127 QTIEGQDSDKVFSFD
-142 AKRLGTYKITY
+142 ATRLGTYKITY

-161 YSYDYIVECVAGEAT
+161 YSYDYTVECVAGEAT
-176 FEFEANDKN
+176 FEFDANEKN
-185 IIPTIYDTEMAK
+185 IIPSIYDTEMAR
-197 QHENKDIVLPLPT
+197 QHDNKDIVLPLPT
-210 VNDEDGNVILSSD
+210 VNYEDGNAILTSA
-223 DKEYYTLSRDGSDIA
+223 DKEYYTLTQDGSGIA
-238 SNDKNCFVYI
+238 TNEKNCYVYI

-269 DGDSLIKHELD
+269 DGNSLIDHELD

-296 GNRTL
+296 GNRTF
-301 IASTNKSFTVE
+301 IASTNRDFRVE
-312 EGYYYTDSDKGT
+312 EGYYYTDSSEET
-324 SGYDIQVSWSTSN
+324 SGYDIQVIWSTSN

-345 VATELP
+345 VASDLP

-356 TRSTNSPASEKID
+356 TRSTNSPSNEAIE
-369 VYYELVV
+369 VYYEVVV
-376 MKRDDKGAYTE
+376 MKRDDNGSYTQN
-387 PVTDEVITEDGKF
+387 VTNEVITADGQF
-400 KAKREGSYQVTYNV
+400 RAKSEGSYKVTYNV

-429 IINATDTQQ
+429 IITATDTQQ

-449 SFDDESTTEDYEDA
+449 SFSNESTTEDFENA
-463 NSKTEYK
+463 NANTEYK
-470 LKTRSKSNNIIM
+470 LKTRTSNRNIIM

-487 NDNMIEESSLTLRRE
+487 NDNMIEENELTLRRE

-517 YNGYNLIFAP
+517 YNGYNLVFAP
-527 LSSKQQDGQS
+527 SANGVEGEN
-537 DADYE
+537 AV
-542 KAIYAQIAQD
+542 YAQIAQD
-552 NYEIQKQML
+552 NYEIQKQMI
-561 KQNLDFTDGSAV
+561 KAGLDFTDGSAV
-573 KEYLKGAYLLVTQ
+573 KEYMQGSYLLVTQ
-586 DGKNIFGD
+586 DGKDINGN
-594 EIVEGGVS
+594 EIIEGGVTR
-602 KDKRNDESVISAMI
+602 DQRNDESVITAMI
-616 NAGYA
+616 AAGYA
-621 YVPYESSS
+621 YVPYESGSS
-629 STVTTYEFR
+629 NNTYEFR

-651 NHSEKTERTLTYSVT
+651 NYSERTERTSTYSVT
-666 VTTEEDQ
+666 VTSEEDQ
-673 VAPSITF
+673 TAPTITF

-719 GNNQPVASDQTTQTL
+719 GDNQPVASEQTTQTL
-734 QYVLSGSYNSS
+734 KYVLSGSYNSS

-756 KNMMTSEGWYFDS
+756 QNMMTSEGWYFDS
-769 TLDSYSIDLKD
+769 TLDSYSIDLRD
-780 KPTSTNASENAE
+780 KPTSTNPSENAE
-792 KVEILCY
+792 KIEILCY

-806 IGFFQRIINIADATD
+806 IGFFQRIINIADTTD
-821 DDMPEIIKI
+821 SDMPEVIKI
-830 ANAPENK
+830 ANAPESR
-837 NYSVE
+837 NYTADEEIV
-842 DDIILPTI
+842 LPTI
-850 TYKDSRVDYMSADVV
+850 TYSDSRVDYMSADVV
-865 VYRITRDE
+865 VYRITRDD

-880 DPAQSLNKSTKPD
+880 DVAQSLNMSTKPD
-893 TMSQTFVVNAGKL
+893 TVSQTFTVNAGIL

-939 TVVEDPTIN
+939 TVVEEPTIS
-948 NITSETIEVLPGEEY
+948 NITSETIELIPGEEH

-989 STSTWYATTILS
+989 YSSTWYAPTILS
-1001 ENGNNNGKYNLTNNT
+1001 ENGNNNGKYTLNNNT
-1016 FIGETKGT
+1016 FIGQTVGT

-1038 TDMTTLGEGNK
+1038 TDMTNSTDK
-1049 PVESNKLYLDE
+1049 TANKLYLDE

-1067 NGAVDYFIIKVEDTD
+1067 NGSSDYYIIKVEDTA
-1082 PDAKQAYKLMLS
+1082 PEAEQAYKLMLCEA
-1094 TSLDGITG
+1094 LDGITK
-1102 STAEIS
+1102 TPVELS

-1114 NMVELYVLHS
+1114 NMVELYVLYS
-1124 KVQTI
+1124 NVQTI
-1129 SVQEVVLNISVDDEV
+1129 SVQDVVLTVSVDDER

-1153 DKDDLKSIE
+1153 DPDNIQEIE
-1162 IVRPDFQVKGEGEVD
+1162 IVRPDFQVKGQGEVD
-1177 YEKSYVQISRT
+1177 YENSYVQITRT

-1201 AEWEEHFVN
+1201 AEWEEHFAN
-1210 DQSNSNFTSTNV
+1210 DQTNANFSLTNV
-1222 GDNIDNNGTIQLV
+1222 GDSIDNNGAIKLL
-1235 LKDNGTYNIKYSIQ
+1235 LKDNGTYTIRYSVQ
-1249 AVDYLGQKVGD
+1249 AVDYLDQKVGD

-1273 KAPEIDLADD
+1273 TAPEITLEDD

-1302 SVSDDTTK
+1302 TVTDNITK
-1310 DEDLLKSTIRVE
+1310 DEALLKSTITIE
-1322 LENTDTDD
+1322 LENTDTDET
-1330 SWDLDNEGNEEAGEY
+1330 WDLENEGNAEAGEY

-1358 LTITITDE
+1358 MTITITDE
-1366 AGNKATKTVS
+1366 AGNKATRTVS
-1376 FTVSTESADPVNV
+1376 FTVSTESSDPVNV
-1389 TEVLGGILI
+1389 TEVLGGVLI
-1398 AVSVAALAGVVIY
+1398 AVSVVALAGVVIY

-1428 DIDEK
+1428 DIDDKK

>member
-14 AVAVG
+14 AVALG

-27 FFPTNAVALAVDYT
+27 FFPANAVALAVDHT
-41 KDNIKN
+41 GDSITN

-52 TVDGNVSIVEGEEVI
+52 TVDGSVRIDDGEEVI
-67 ENANSSQVVRGDTFY
+67 ENSNTSQVVRGDTFY

-91 TGASNQTHTIGT
+91 TGADKETHTIGT
-103 EIASELSTSLT
+103 KIKEGLESTLT

-142 AKRLGTYKITY
+142 ATRLGTYKITY

-161 YSYDYIVECVAGEAT
+161 YSYDYTVECVAGEAT
-176 FEFEANDKN
+176 FEFDANAKN
-185 IIPTIYDTEMAK
+185 IMPSIYDTEMAR
-197 QHENKDIVLPLPT
+197 QHDNKDIVLPLPT
-210 VNDEDGNVILSSD
+210 VNDEDGNAILTSADSA
-223 DKEYYTLSRDGSDIA
+223 DKKYYTLTKDGSGIA
-238 SNDKNCFVYI
+238 TNEKNCYVYI

-269 DGDSLIKHELD
+269 DGDSLIDHKLD

-296 GNRTL
+296 GNRTF

-312 EGYYYTDSDKGT
+312 EGYYYTDSSEET
-324 SGYDIQVSWSTSN
+324 SGYDIQVKWSTSN

-345 VATELP
+345 VDTDLP

-356 TRSTNSPASEKID
+356 TRSTNSPASEAIE
-369 VYYELVV
+369 VYYDVVV
-376 MKRDDKGAYTE
+376 MKMDDKGAYTE
-387 PVTDEVITEDGKF
+387 PVTDEVITKDGKF

-414 YDFYGNQAKTTETNF
+414 YDFYGNKAKTTETNF
-429 IINATDTQQ
+429 IITATDTQQ

-449 SFDDESTTEDYEDA
+449 SFNSESTTEDFENA
-463 NSKTEYK
+463 NANTEYK
-470 LKTRSKSNNIIM
+470 LKTRTSNRNIIM

-487 NDNMIEESSLTLRRE
+487 NDNMIEENKLTLRRE

-517 YNGYNLIFAP
+517 YNGYNLVFAP
-527 LSSKQQDGQS
+527 SANGVEGEN
-537 DADYE
+537 AV
-542 KAIYAQIAQD
+542 YAQIAQD
-552 NYEIQKQML
+552 NYEIQKQMI
-561 KQNLDFTDGSAV
+561 KAGLDFTDGSAV
-573 KEYLKGAYLLVTQ
+573 KEYMQGSYLLVTQ
-586 DGKNIFGD
+586 DGKDINGN
-594 EIVEGGVS
+594 EIIEGGVTRNQ
-602 KDKRNDESVISAMI
+602 RNDESVITAMI
-616 NAGYA
+616 AAGYA
-621 YVPYESSS
+621 YIPYESGSS
-629 STVTTYEFR
+629 NNAYEFR

-651 NHSEKTERTLTYSVT
+651 NYSERTERTSTYSVT
-666 VTTEEDQ
+666 VTSEEDQ
-673 VAPSITF
+673 TAPTITF

-719 GNNQPVASDQTTQTL
+719 GDNQPVASEKTTQTL

-756 KNMMTSEGWYFDS
+756 QNMMTSEGWYFNS
-769 TLDSYSIDLKD
+769 TLDSYSIDLRD
-780 KPTSTNASENAE
+780 KPTSTNPSENAE
-792 KVEILCY
+792 KIEILCY

-806 IGFFQRIINIADATD
+806 IGFFQRIINIADTTD
-821 DDMPEIIKI
+821 SDMPEVIKI
-830 ANAPENK
+830 ANAPESR
-837 NYSVE
+837 NYTADEEIV
-842 DDIILPTI
+842 LPTI
-850 TYKDSRVDYMSADVV
+850 TYSDSRVDYMSADVV
-865 VYRITRDE
+865 VYRITRDD

-880 DPAQSLNKSTKPD
+880 DVAQSLNMSTKPD
-893 TMSQTFVVNAGKL
+893 TVSQTFTVNAGIL

-939 TVVEDPTIN
+939 TVVEEPTIS
-948 NITSETIEVLPGEEY
+948 NITSETIELIPGEEH

-989 STSTWYATTILS
+989 YSSTWYAPTILS
-1001 ENGNNNGKYNLTNNT
+1001 ENGNNNGKYTLNNNT
-1016 FIGETKGT
+1016 FIGKTTGT
-1024 YKLQYEVY
+1024 YKLQYEIY

-1038 TDMTTLGEGNK
+1038 TDMTTLGEGNN
-1049 PVESNKLYLDE
+1049 PVENNKLYLDE

-1067 NGAVDYFIIKVEDTD
+1067 NGTTDYFIIKVEDTD
-1082 PDAKQAYKLMLS
+1082 PEAEQAYKLMLS
-1094 TSLDGITG
+1094 TTLDGITG

-1114 NMVELYVLHS
+1114 NMVELYVLYS
-1124 KVQTI
+1124 NVQTI
-1129 SVQEVVLNISVDDEV
+1129 SVQDVVLTVSVDDEV

-1153 DKDDLKSIE
+1153 TDPVQEIP
-1162 IVRPDFQVKGEGEVD
+1162 IVRPDFQVKGQGEVD
-1177 YEKSYVQISRT
+1177 YENSYVQITRT

-1201 AEWEEHFVN
+1201 AEWEEHFAN
-1210 DQSNSNFTSTNV
+1210 DQTNANFSHTNV
-1222 GDNIDNNGTIQLV
+1222 GDNIDNNGTIKLL
-1235 LKDNGTYNIKYSIQ
+1235 LKDDGTYTIRYSIQ

-1273 KAPEIDLADD
+1273 TAPEITLEDD
-1283 FISSTYN
+1283 FIQSTYN
-1290 LGDTLRINMAGM
+1290 LGDPLRINMAGM
-1302 SVSDDTTK
+1302 TVSDNTTK
-1310 DEDLLKSTIRVE
+1310 DEALLKSTITIE
-1322 LENTDTDD
+1322 LENTDTDE

-1345 IFTHTLESAGDYT
+1345 IFTHKLESAGDYT
-1358 LTITITDE
+1358 MTITITDV
-1366 AGNKATKTVS
+1366 AGNKATRTVS
-1376 FTVSTESADPVNV
+1376 FTVSTESSDPVNV
-1389 TEVLGGILI
+1389 TEVLGGVLI
-1398 AVSVAALAGVVIY
+1398 AVSVVALAGVVIY

-1428 DIDEK
+1428 DIDDKK

>member
-14 AVAVG
+14 AVALG

-27 FFPTNAVALAVDYT
+27 FFPANAVALAVDHT
-41 KDNIKN
+41 GDSITD

-52 TVDGNVSIVEGEEVI
+52 TVDGSVRIDDGEEVI
-67 ENANSSQVVRGDTFY
+67 ENSNTSQVVRGDTFY

-91 TGASNQTHTIGT
+91 TGSTSQTHIIGT
-103 EIASELSTSLT
+103 NIAQELSSTLT

-127 QTIEGQDSSEGFSFD
+127 QTIEGQSDSEGFSFD
-142 AKRLGTYKITY
+142 ATRLGTYKITY

-161 YSYDYIVECVAGEAT
+161 YSYDYTVECVAGEAT
-176 FEFEANDKN
+176 FEFDANEKN
-185 IIPTIYDTEMAK
+185 IIPSIYDTEMAR
-197 QHENKDIVLPLPT
+197 QHDNKDIVLPLPT
-210 VNDEDGNVILSSD
+210 VNDEDGNAILTSADSA
-223 DKEYYTLSRDGSDIA
+223 DKKYYTLTKDGSGIA
-238 SNDKNCFVYI
+238 TNEKNCYVYI

-269 DGDSLIKHELD
+269 DGDSLIDHKLD

-296 GNRTL
+296 GNRTF

-312 EGYYYTDSDKGT
+312 EGYYYTDSSEET
-324 SGYDIQVSWSTSN
+324 SGCDIQVIWSTSN

-345 VATELP
+345 VASDLP

-356 TRSTNSPASEKID
+356 TRSTNSPASEAIE
-369 VYYELVV
+369 VYYEVVV
-376 MKRDDKGAYTE
+376 MKMDDKGAYTKN
-387 PVTDEVITEDGKF
+387 VTDEVITEDGQF
-400 KAKREGSYQVTYNV
+400 RAKSEGSYKVTYNV

-429 IINATDTQQ
+429 IITATDTQQ

-449 SFDDESTTEDYEDA
+449 SFSNESTTEDFENA
-463 NSKTEYK
+463 NANTEYK
-470 LKTRSKSNNIIM
+470 LKTRTSNRNIIM

-487 NDNMIEESSLTLRRE
+487 NDNMIEENELTLRRE

-517 YNGYNLIFAP
+517 YNGYNLVFAP
-527 LSSKQQDGQS
+527 SANGVEGEN
-537 DADYE
+537 AV
-542 KAIYAQIAQD
+542 YAQIAQD
-552 NYEIQKQML
+552 NYEIQKQMI
-561 KQNLDFTDGSAV
+561 KAGLDFTDGSAV
-573 KEYLKGAYLLVTQ
+573 KEYMQGSYLLVTQ
-586 DGKNIFGD
+586 DGKDINGN
-594 EIVEGGVS
+594 EIIEGGVTR
-602 KDKRNDESVISAMI
+602 DQRNDESVITAMI
-616 NAGYA
+616 AAGYA
-621 YVPYESSS
+621 YIPYESGSS
-629 STVTTYEFR
+629 NNTYEFR

-651 NHSEKTERTLTYSVT
+651 NYSERTERTSTYSVT
-666 VTTEEDQ
+666 VTSEEDQ
-673 VAPSITF
+673 TAPTITF

-719 GNNQPVASDQTTQTL
+719 GDNQPVASEQTTQTL
-734 QYVLSGSYNSS
+734 KYVLSGSYNSS

-756 KNMMTSEGWYFDS
+756 QNMMTSEGWYFDS
-769 TLDSYSIDLKD
+769 TLDSYSIDLRD
-780 KPTSTNASENAE
+780 KPTSTNPSENAE
-792 KVEILCY
+792 KIEILCY

-806 IGFFQRIINIADATD
+806 IGFFQRIINIADTTD
-821 DDMPEIIKI
+821 SDMPEVIKI
-830 ANAPENK
+830 ANAPESR
-837 NYSVE
+837 NYTADEEIV
-842 DDIILPTI
+842 LPTI
-850 TYKDSRVDYMSADVV
+850 TYSDSRVDYMSADVV
-865 VYRITRDE
+865 VYRITRDD

-880 DPAQSLNKSTKPD
+880 DVAQSLNMSTKPD
-893 TMSQTFVVNAGKL
+893 TVSQTFTVNAGIL

-939 TVVEDPTIN
+939 TVVEEPTIS
-948 NITSETIEVLPGEEY
+948 NITSETIELIPGEEH

-989 STSTWYATTILS
+989 YSSTWYAPTILS
-1001 ENGNNNGKYNLTNNT
+1001 ENGNNNGKYTLNNNT
-1016 FIGETKGT
+1016 FIGQTVGT

-1038 TDMTTLGEGNK
+1038 TDMTNSTDK
-1049 PVESNKLYLDE
+1049 TANKLYLDE

-1067 NGAVDYFIIKVEDTD
+1067 NGTTDYFIIKVEDTD
-1082 PDAKQAYKLMLS
+1082 PEAEQAYKLMLS
-1094 TSLDGITG
+1094 TTLDGITG

-1114 NMVELYVLHS
+1114 NMVELYVLYS
-1124 KVQTI
+1124 NVQTI
-1129 SVQEVVLNISVDDEV
+1129 SVQDVVLTVSVDDER

-1153 DKDDLKSIE
+1153 DPDNIQEIE
-1162 IVRPDFQVKGEGEVD
+1162 IVRPDFQVKGQGEVD
-1177 YEKSYVQISRT
+1177 YENSYVQITRT

-1201 AEWEEHFVN
+1201 AEWEEHFAN
-1210 DQSNSNFTSTNV
+1210 DQTNANFSLTNV
-1222 GDNIDNNGTIQLV
+1222 GDSIDNNGAIKLL
-1235 LKDNGTYNIKYSIQ
+1235 LKDNGTYTIRYSVQ
-1249 AVDYLGQKVGD
+1249 AVDYLDQKVGD

-1273 KAPEIDLADD
+1273 TAPEITLEDD

-1302 SVSDDTTK
+1302 TVTDNITK
-1310 DEDLLKSTIRVE
+1310 DEALLKSTITIE
-1322 LENTDTDD
+1322 LENTDTDET
-1330 SWDLDNEGNEEAGEY
+1330 WDLENEGNAEAGEY

-1358 LTITITDE
+1358 MTITITDE
-1366 AGNKATKTVS
+1366 AGNKATRTVS
-1376 FTVSTESADPVNV
+1376 FTVSTESSDPVNV

-1398 AVSVAALAGVVIY
+1398 AVSVVALAGVVIY

-1428 DIDEK
+1428 DLDDKK

>member
-19 FALVLASA
+19 FAFVLCSA
-27 FFPTNAVALAVDYT
+27 FFPANAVALAVDHT
-41 KDNIKN
+41 GDSITD

-52 TVDGNVSIVEGEEVI
+52 TVDGSVRIDDGEEVI
-67 ENANSSQVVRGDTFY
+67 ENSNTSQVVRGDTFY

-91 TGASNQTHTIGT
+91 TGSGKETHTIGT
-103 EIASELSTSLT
+103 KIKEDLSSTLT

-127 QTIEGQDSSEGFSFD
+127 QTIEGQDSDKVFSFD
-142 AKRLGTYKITY
+142 ATRLGTYKITY

-161 YSYDYIVECVAGEAT
+161 YSYDYTVECVAGEAT
-176 FEFEANDKN
+176 FEFDANEKN
-185 IIPTIYDTEMAK
+185 IIPSIYDTEMAR
-197 QHENKDIVLPLPT
+197 QHDNKDIVLPLPT
-210 VNDEDGNVILSSD
+210 VNDEDGNAILTSA
-223 DKEYYTLSRDGSDIA
+223 DKEYYTLTQDGSGIA
-238 SNDKNCFVYI
+238 TNEKNCYVYI

-269 DGDSLIKHELD
+269 DGDSLIDHELD

-296 GNRTL
+296 GNRTF
-301 IASTNKSFTVE
+301 IASTNRDFRVE
-312 EGYYYTDSDKGT
+312 EGYYYTDSSEET
-324 SGYDIQVSWSTSN
+324 SGYDIQVIWSTSN

-345 VATELP
+345 VASDLP

-356 TRSTNSPASEKID
+356 TRSTNSPSNEAIE
-369 VYYELVV
+369 VYYEVVV
-376 MKRDDKGAYTE
+376 MKRDDNGSYTQN
-387 PVTDEVITEDGKF
+387 VTNEVITADGQF
-400 KAKREGSYQVTYNV
+400 RAKSEGSYKVTYNV

-429 IINATDTQQ
+429 IITATDTQQ

-449 SFDDESTTEDYEDA
+449 SFSNESTTEDFENA
-463 NSKTEYK
+463 NANTEYK
-470 LKTRSKSNNIIM
+470 LKTRTSNRNIIM

-487 NDNMIEESSLTLRRE
+487 NDNMIEENELTLRRE

-517 YNGYNLIFAP
+517 YNGYNLVFAP
-527 LSSKQQDGQS
+527 SANGVKGEN
-537 DADYE
+537 AV
-542 KAIYAQIAQD
+542 YAQIAQD
-552 NYEIQKQML
+552 NYEIQKQMI
-561 KQNLDFTDGSAV
+561 KAGLDFTDGAAV
-573 KEYLKGAYLLVTQ
+573 KEYMQGSYLLVTQ
-586 DGKNIFGD
+586 DGKDINGN
-594 EIVEGGVS
+594 EIIEGGVTR
-602 KDKRNDESVISAMI
+602 DQRNDESVITAMI
-616 NAGYA
+616 AAGYA
-621 YVPYESSS
+621 YVPYESGSS
-629 STVTTYEFR
+629 NNTYEFR

-651 NHSEKTERTLTYSVT
+651 NYSERTERTSTYSVT
-666 VTTEEDQ
+666 VTSEEDQ
-673 VAPSITF
+673 TAPTITF

-719 GNNQPVASDQTTQTL
+719 GDNQPVASQQTTQTL
-734 QYVLSGSYNSS
+734 KYVLSGSYNSS

-756 KNMMTSEGWYFDS
+756 QNMMTSEGWYFDS
-769 TLDSYSIDLKD
+769 TLDSYSIDLRD
-780 KPTSTNASENAE
+780 KPTSTNPSENAE
-792 KVEILCY
+792 KIEILCY

-806 IGFFQRIINIADATD
+806 IGFFQRIINIADTTD
-821 DDMPEIIKI
+821 SDMPEVIKI
-830 ANAPENK
+830 ANAPESR
-837 NYSVE
+837 NYTANEEIV
-842 DDIILPTI
+842 LPTI
-850 TYKDSRVDYMSADVV
+850 TYSDSRVDYMSADVV
-865 VYRITRDE
+865 VYRITRDD

-880 DPAQSLNKSTKPD
+880 DVAQSLNMSTKPD
-893 TMSQTFVVNAGKL
+893 TVSQTFTVNAGIL

-939 TVVEDPTIN
+939 TVVEEPTIS
-948 NITSETIEVLPGEEY
+948 NITSETIELIPGEEH

-989 STSTWYATTILS
+989 YSSTWYAPTILS
-1001 ENGNNNGKYNLTNNT
+1001 ENGNNNGKYTLNNNT
-1016 FIGETKGT
+1016 FIGQTVGT

-1038 TDMTTLGEGNK
+1038 TDMTNSTDK
-1049 PVESNKLYLDE
+1049 TANKLYLDE

-1067 NGAVDYFIIKVEDTD
+1067 NGSSDYYIIKVEDTA
-1082 PDAKQAYKLMLS
+1082 PEAEQAYKLMLCEA
-1094 TSLDGITG
+1094 LDGITK
-1102 STAEIS
+1102 TPVELS

-1114 NMVELYVLHS
+1114 NMVELYVLYS
-1124 KVQTI
+1124 NVQTI
-1129 SVQEVVLNISVDDEV
+1129 SVQDVVLTVSVDDER

-1153 DKDDLKSIE
+1153 DPDNIQEIE
-1162 IVRPDFQVKGEGEVD
+1162 IVRPDFQVKGQGEVD
-1177 YEKSYVQISRT
+1177 YENSYVQITRT

-1201 AEWEEHFVN
+1201 AEWEEHFAN
-1210 DQSNSNFTSTNV
+1210 DQTNANFSLTNV
-1222 GDNIDNNGTIQLV
+1222 GDSIDNNGAIKLL
-1235 LKDNGTYNIKYSIQ
+1235 LKDNGTYTIRYSVQ
-1249 AVDYLGQKVGD
+1249 AVDYLDQKVGD

-1273 KAPEIDLADD
+1273 TAPEITLEDD

-1302 SVSDDTTK
+1302 TVTDNITK
-1310 DEDLLKSTIRVE
+1310 DEALLKSTITIE
-1322 LENTDTDD
+1322 LENTDTDET
-1330 SWDLDNEGNEEAGEY
+1330 WDLENEGNAEAGEY

-1358 LTITITDE
+1358 MTITITDE
-1366 AGNKATKTVS
+1366 AGNKATRTVS
-1376 FTVSTESADPVNV
+1376 FTVSTESSDPVNV

-1398 AVSVAALAGVVIY
+1398 AVSVVALAGVVIY

-1428 DIDEK
+1428 DIDDKK

>member
-14 AVAVG
+14 AVALG

-27 FFPTNAVALAVDYT
+27 FFPANAVALAVDHT
-41 KDNIKN
+41 GDSITN

-52 TVDGNVSIVEGEEVI
+52 KVDGSVRIDDGEEVI
-67 ENANSSQVVRGDTFY
+67 ENSNTSQVVRGDTFY

-91 TGASNQTHTIGT
+91 TGADKETHTIGT
-103 EIASELSTSLT
+103 KIKEGLESTLT

-127 QTIEGQDSSEGFSFD
+127 QTIEGQDSDKVFSFD
-142 AKRLGTYKITY
+142 ATRLGTYKITY

-161 YSYDYIVECVAGEAT
+161 YSYDYTVECVAGEAT
-176 FEFEANDKN
+176 FEFDANEKN
-185 IIPTIYDTEMAK
+185 IIPSIYDTEMAR
-197 QHENKDIVLPLPT
+197 QHDNKDIVLPLPT
-210 VNDEDGNVILSSD
+210 VNDEDGNAILTSA
-223 DKEYYTLSRDGSDIA
+223 DKEYYTLTQDGSGIA
-238 SNDKNCFVYI
+238 TNEKNCYVYI

-269 DGDSLIKHELD
+269 DGDSLIDHELD

-296 GNRTL
+296 GNRTF

-312 EGYYYTDSDKGT
+312 EGYYYTDSSEET
-324 SGYDIQVSWSTSN
+324 SGYDIQVIWSTSN

-345 VATELP
+345 VDTDLP

-356 TRSTNSPASEKID
+356 TRSTNSPASEAIE
-369 VYYELVV
+369 VYYDVVV
-376 MKRDDKGAYTE
+376 MKMDDKGAYTE
-387 PVTDEVITEDGKF
+387 PVTDEVITKDGQF
-400 KAKREGSYQVTYNV
+400 RAKSEGSYKVTYNV

-429 IINATDTQQ
+429 IITATDTQQ

-449 SFDDESTTEDYEDA
+449 SFSNESTTEDFENA
-463 NSKTEYK
+463 NANTEYK
-470 LKTRSKSNNIIM
+470 LKTRTSNRNIIM

-487 NDNMIEESSLTLRRE
+487 NDNMIEENELTLRRE

-517 YNGYNLIFAP
+517 YNGYNLVFAP
-527 LSSKQQDGQS
+527 SANGVEGEN
-537 DADYE
+537 AV
-542 KAIYAQIAQD
+542 YAQIAQD
-552 NYEIQKQML
+552 NYEIQKQMI
-561 KQNLDFTDGSAV
+561 KAGLDFTDGAAV
-573 KEYLKGAYLLVTQ
+573 KEYMQGSYLLVTQ
-586 DGKNIFGD
+586 DGKDINGN
-594 EIVEGGVS
+594 EIIEGGVTR
-602 KDKRNDESVISAMI
+602 DQRNDESVITAMI
-616 NAGYA
+616 AAGYA
-621 YVPYESSS
+621 YIPYESGSS
-629 STVTTYEFR
+629 NNTYEFR

-651 NHSEKTERTLTYSVT
+651 NYSERTERTSTYSVT
-666 VTTEEDQ
+666 VTSEEDQ
-673 VAPSITF
+673 TAPTITF

-690 NETIEFDVATA
+690 NESIEFDVATA

-719 GNNQPVASDQTTQTL
+719 GDNQPVASEQTTQTL
-734 QYVLSGSYNSS
+734 KYVLSGSYNSS

-756 KNMMTSEGWYFDS
+756 QNMMTSEGWYFDS
-769 TLDSYSIDLKD
+769 TLDSYSIDLRD
-780 KPTSTNASENAE
+780 KPTSTNPSENAE
-792 KVEILCY
+792 KIEILCY

-806 IGFFQRIINIADATD
+806 IGFFQRIINIADTTD
-821 DDMPEIIKI
+821 SDMPEVIKI
-830 ANAPENK
+830 ANAPESR
-837 NYSVE
+837 NYTADEEIV
-842 DDIILPTI
+842 LPTI
-850 TYKDSRVDYMSADVV
+850 TYSDSRVDYMSADVV
-865 VYRITRDE
+865 VYRITRDD

-880 DPAQSLNKSTKPD
+880 DVAQSLNMSTKPD
-893 TMSQTFVVNAGKL
+893 TVSQTFTVNAGIL

-939 TVVEDPTIN
+939 TVVEEPTIS
-948 NITSETIEVLPGEEY
+948 NITSETIELIPGEEH

-989 STSTWYATTILS
+989 YSSTWYAPTILS
-1001 ENGNNNGKYNLTNNT
+1001 ENGNNNGKYTLNNNT
-1016 FIGETKGT
+1016 FIGQTVGT

-1038 TDMTTLGEGNK
+1038 TDMTNSTDK
-1049 PVESNKLYLDE
+1049 TANKLYLDE

-1067 NGAVDYFIIKVEDTD
+1067 NGTTDYFIIKVEDID
-1082 PDAKQAYKLMLS
+1082 PDAEQAYKLMLS
-1094 TSLDGITG
+1094 TTLDGITG

-1114 NMVELYVLHS
+1114 NMVELYVLYS
-1124 KVQTI
+1124 NVQTI
-1129 SVQEVVLNISVDDEV
+1129 SVQDVVLTVSVDDER

-1153 DKDDLKSIE
+1153 DPDNIQEIE
-1162 IVRPDFQVKGEGEVD
+1162 IVRPDFQVKGQGEVD
-1177 YEKSYVQISRT
+1177 YENSYVQITRT

-1201 AEWEEHFVN
+1201 AEWEEHFAN
-1210 DQSNSNFTSTNV
+1210 DQTNANFSLTNV
-1222 GDNIDNNGTIQLV
+1222 GDSIDNNGTIKLL
-1235 LKDNGTYNIKYSIQ
+1235 LKDNGTYTIRYSVQ
-1249 AVDYLGQKVGD
+1249 AVDYLDQKVGD

-1273 KAPEIDLADD
+1273 TAPEITLEDD

-1302 SVSDDTTK
+1302 TVTDNITK
-1310 DEDLLKSTIRVE
+1310 DEALLKSTITIE
-1322 LENTDTDD
+1322 LENTDTDET
-1330 SWDLDNEGNEEAGEY
+1330 WDLENEGNAEAGEY
-1345 IFTHTLESAGDYT
+1345 IFTHTLKSAGDYT
-1358 LTITITDE
+1358 MTITITDE
-1366 AGNKATKTVS
+1366 AGNKATRTVS
-1376 FTVSTESADPVNV
+1376 FTVSTESSDPVNV

-1398 AVSVAALAGVVIY
+1398 AVSVVALAGVVIY

-1428 DIDEK
+1428 DIDDKK

>member
-14 AVAVG
+14 AVALG

-27 FFPTNAVALAVDYT
+27 FFPANAVALAVDHT
-41 KDNIKN
+41 GDSITD

-52 TVDGNVSIVEGEEVI
+52 TVDGSVRIDDGEEVI
-67 ENANSSQVVRGDTFY
+67 ENSNTSQVVRGDTFY

-91 TGASNQTHTIGT
+91 TGSTSQTHIIGT
-103 EIASELSTSLT
+103 NIAQELSSTLT

-127 QTIEGQDSSEGFSFD
+127 QTIEGQDSSREGFSFD
-142 AKRLGTYKITY
+142 ATRLGTYKITY

-161 YSYDYIVECVAGEAT
+161 YSYDYTVECVAGEAT
-176 FEFEANDKN
+176 FEFDANEKN
-185 IIPTIYDTEMAK
+185 IIPSIYDTEMAR
-197 QHENKDIVLPLPT
+197 QHDNKDIVLPLPT
-210 VNDEDGNVILSSD
+210 VNDEDGNAILTSA
-223 DKEYYTLSRDGSDIA
+223 DKEYYTLTQDGSGIA
-238 SNDKNCFVYI
+238 TNEKNCYVYI

-269 DGDSLIKHELD
+269 DGDSLIDHKLD

-296 GNRTL
+296 GNRTF

-312 EGYYYTDSDKGT
+312 EGYYYTDSSEET
-324 SGYDIQVSWSTSN
+324 SGYDIQVKWSTSN

-345 VATELP
+345 VNTDLP

-356 TRSTNSPASEKID
+356 TRSTNSPASEAIE
-369 VYYELVV
+369 VYYEVVV
-376 MKRDDKGAYTE
+376 MKMDDKGAYTE
-387 PVTDEVITEDGKF
+387 NVTDEVITEDGQF
-400 KAKREGSYQVTYNV
+400 RAKREGSYQVTYNV

-429 IINATDTQQ
+429 IITATDTQQ

-449 SFDDESTTEDYEDA
+449 SFSNESTTEDFENA
-463 NSKTEYK
+463 NANTEHK
-470 LKTRSKSNNIIM
+470 LKTRTSNRNIIM

-487 NDNMIEESSLTLRRE
+487 NDNMIEENELTLRRE

-517 YNGYNLIFAP
+517 YNGYNLVFAP
-527 LSSKQQDGQS
+527 SANGVEGEN
-537 DADYE
+537 AV
-542 KAIYAQIAQD
+542 YAQIAQD
-552 NYEIQKQML
+552 NYEIQKQMI
-561 KQNLDFTDGSAV
+561 KAGLDFTDGAAV
-573 KEYLKGAYLLVTQ
+573 KEYMQGSYLLVTQ
-586 DGKNIFGD
+586 DGKDINGN
-594 EIVEGGVS
+594 EIIEGGVTR
-602 KDKRNDESVISAMI
+602 DQRNDESVITAMI
-616 NAGYA
+616 AAGYA
-621 YVPYESSS
+621 YVPYESGSS
-629 STVTTYEFR
+629 NNTYEFR

-651 NHSEKTERTLTYSVT
+651 NYSERTERTSTYSVT
-666 VTTEEDQ
+666 VTSEEDQ
-673 VAPSITF
+673 TAPTITF

-719 GNNQPVASDQTTQTL
+719 GDNQPVASEQTTQTL
-734 QYVLSGSYNSS
+734 KYVLSGSYNSS

-756 KNMMTSEGWYFDS
+756 QNMMTSEGWYFDS
-769 TLDSYSIDLKD
+769 TLDSYSIDLRD
-780 KPTSTNASENAE
+780 KPTSTNPSENAE
-792 KVEILCY
+792 KIEILCY

-806 IGFFQRIINIADATD
+806 IGFFQRIINIADTTD
-821 DDMPEIIKI
+821 SDMPEVIKI
-830 ANAPENK
+830 ANAPESR
-837 NYSVE
+837 NYTADEEIV
-842 DDIILPTI
+842 LPTI
-850 TYKDSRVDYMSADVV
+850 TYSDSRVDYMSADVV
-865 VYRITRDE
+865 VYRITRDD

-880 DPAQSLNKSTKPD
+880 DVAQSLNMSTKPD
-893 TMSQTFVVNAGKL
+893 TVSQTFTVNAGIL

-939 TVVEDPTIN
+939 TVVEEPTIS
-948 NITSETIEVLPGEEY
+948 NITSETIELIPGEEH

-989 STSTWYATTILS
+989 YSSTWYAPTILS
-1001 ENGNNNGKYNLTNNT
+1001 ENGNNNGKYTLNNNT
-1016 FIGETKGT
+1016 FIGKTVGT

-1038 TDMTTLGEGNK
+1038 TDMTTLGEGNN
-1049 PVESNKLYLDE
+1049 PVENNKLYLDE

-1067 NGAVDYFIIKVEDTD
+1067 NGTTDYFIIKVEDTD
-1082 PDAKQAYKLMLS
+1082 PEAEQAYKLMLS
-1094 TSLDGITG
+1094 TTLDGITG
-1102 STAEIS
+1102 STEEIS

-1114 NMVELYVLHS
+1114 NMVELYVLYS
-1124 KVQTI
+1124 NVQTI
-1129 SVQEVVLNISVDDEV
+1129 SVQDVVLTVSVDDEV

-1153 DKDDLKSIE
+1153 TDPVQEIP
-1162 IVRPDFQVKGEGEVD
+1162 IVRPDFQVKGQGEVD
-1177 YEKSYVQISRT
+1177 YENSYVQITRT

-1201 AEWEEHFVN
+1201 AEWEEHFAK
-1210 DQSNSNFTSTNV
+1210 DQTNANFSHTNV
-1222 GDNIDNNGTIQLV
+1222 GDNIDNNGTIKLL
-1235 LKDNGTYNIKYSIQ
+1235 LKDNGTYTIRYSVQ

-1273 KAPEIDLADD
+1273 TAPEITLEDD

-1302 SVSDDTTK
+1302 TVTDNITK
-1310 DEDLLKSTIRVE
+1310 DEALLKSTITIE
-1322 LENTDTDD
+1322 LENTDTDE
-1330 SWDLDNEGNEEAGEY
+1330 SWDLENEGNAEAGEY

-1358 LTITITDE
+1358 MTITITDE
-1366 AGNKATKTVS
+1366 AGNKATRTVS
-1376 FTVSTESADPVNV
+1376 FTVSTESSDPVNV
-1389 TEVLGGILI
+1389 TEVLGGVLI
-1398 AVSVAALAGVVIY
+1398 VVSVVALAGVVIY

-1428 DIDEK
+1428 DLDDKK